1 VRRIGGSTRVGIAA
15 ICLALIAAAC
25 GGSDDDNETGT
36 GQTGGQQTG
45 GEAKKGGI
53 FTVPIGEPAAIDPYN
68 ARESEGSNVT
78 VRLFTGL
85 VTYDGNNDLKMRP
98 GVAES
103 WQANNDCTEWT
114 FKLRRGTKFHNG
126 EEVDANSFIRGW
138 TRAAIGTAASQVS
151 YHLAQIQGYEPLH
164 ATPPTAQTFSG
175 VSAPDPYTLVARL
188 SAGDCEFDKQ
198 LVHPV
203 ASPVPSTA
211 GDAKNTTFNDAPIGN
226 GPFMLKPGTKWEH
239 NQRISLVR
247 NDNYFGTK
255 PNLDGVEFVIFPA
268 QGRLEAEYRAFT
280 AGEVDFARIP
290 PTLFKQAEGTYK
302 PQGSFIKSEQP
313 GINYLLI
320 NHARPPFNNLDA
332 RKALSMAIDREAIN
346 QGVYQGS
353 LTSATAFITPPF
365 GAFHQAGVCGD
376 WCKFDVTKAK
386 EAAQRGG
393 LTPGTR
399 IKLAYNNDGGHE
411 PLVQAWQDQ
420 LQRNLGLVVELDG
433 VPFAEHLQKRDRGDF
448 DISRAAW
455 STDYPSAD
463 GFTTPLLGS
472 KSEDNDGKYANPEVD
487 RLLAVSKTQKSDG
500 DREKTIEEIERIAI
514 GRDLALAPTYY
525 RTAYRVF
532 NSSKWT
538 GVGLDFFE
546 RPTLETA
553 SLK

>member
-1 VRRIGGSTRVGIAA
+1 MRRTGGSTRVGIAA

-25 GGSDDDNETGT
+25 GGSDDNETGT

-45 GEAKKGGI
+45 EAKKGGV
-53 FTVPIGEPAAIDPYN
+53 FTIPIGEPAAIDPYN

-85 VTYDGNNDLKMRP
+85 VTYDGNNELKMRP
-98 GVAES
+98 GVAETWS
-103 WQANNDCTEWT
+103 ANNDCTEWT
-114 FKLRRGTKFHNG
+114 FKLRRGTKFHSG

-138 TRAAIGTAASQVS
+138 TRAAIGTAASQVA
-151 YHLAQIQGYEPLH
+151 YQLDQIQGYTELH
-164 ATPPTAQTFSG
+164 ATPPQTQTFSG
-175 VSAPDPYTLVARL
+175 LSAPDPYTLVARL
-188 SAGDCEFDKQ
+188 KAGDCEFDKR

-203 ASPVPSTA
+203 ASPVPSNA
-211 GDAKNTTFNDAPIGN
+211 GAANNTTFNEAPIGN
-226 GPFMLKPGTKWEH
+226 GPFMIKPGTKWEH

-247 NDNYFGTK
+247 NDNYFGNK
-255 PNLDGVEFVIFPA
+255 PNLDGIEFVIFPA

-290 PTLFKQAEGTYK
+290 PTLFKLAEGTYK

-313 GINYLLI
+313 GINYLLM
-320 NHARPPFNNLDA
+320 NNAKPPFNNADA
-332 RKALSMAIDREAIN
+332 RKAVSMAIDREAIN

-365 GAFHQAGVCGD
+365 GAFYQAGVCGD

-411 PLVQAWQDQ
+411 PLVQAWKDQ
-420 LQRNLGLVVELDG
+420 LEKNLGLVVELDG

-455 STDYPSAD
+455 STDYPSPD
-463 GFTTPLLGS
+463 GFVSPLLGS
-472 KSEDNDGKYANPEVD
+472 GKDDNDGKYSNPEVD
-487 RLLAVSKTQKSDG
+487 RLLALSKTQKSDG
-500 DREKTIEEIERIAI
+500 EREKSIEEIEKIAI
-514 GRDLALAPTYY
+514 GRDLAIAPTYY
-525 RTAYRVF
+525 RTAYRVY

-538 GVGLDFFE
+538 NLGLDFFE

>member
-1 VRRIGGSTRVGIAA
+1 VRSTGVTTRVGVAA
-15 ICLALIAAAC
+15 VCLALLAAAC
-25 GGSDDDNETGT
+25 GGDSDDSSS
-36 GQTGGQQTG
+36 GQTGGQTNSTTG
-45 GEAKKGGI
+45 SAKKGGVFRI
-53 FTVPIGEPAAIDPYN
+53 PIGEPAAIDPYN

-85 VTYDGNNDLKMRP
+85 VTYDGNAELKMRP
-98 GVAES
+98 GVAET
-103 WQANNDCTEWT
+103 WTANNDCTEFT
-114 FKLRRGTKFHNG
+114 FKLRRGSKFHNG

-138 TRAAIGTAASQVS
+138 TRAAIGTAASQVA
-151 YHLAQIQGYEPLH
+151 YHLGQIQGYEALH
-164 ATPPTAQTFSG
+164 ATPPTAQTFTG
-175 VSAPDPYTLVARL
+175 LSAPDPYTLVAKL

-203 ASPVPSTA
+203 ASPVPANA
-211 GDAKNTTFNDAPIGN
+211 GDAKNATFNDAPIGN
-226 GPFMLKPGTKWEH
+226 GPFMMKPGTKWEH

-247 NDNYFGTK
+247 NDAYFGTK
-255 PNLDGVEFVIFPA
+255 PNMDGIEFVIFPA

-302 PQGSFIKSEQP
+302 PQGNFIKSEQP

-320 NHARPPFNNLDA
+320 NNARPPFNNVDA
-332 RKALSMAIDREAIN
+332 RKAVSMAIDREAIN

-365 GAFHQAGVCGD
+365 GSFHQAGVCGD
-376 WCKFDVTKAK
+376 ACKFDVAKAK

-393 LTPGTR
+393 LTPGTK

-411 PLVQAWQDQ
+411 PLVQAWKDQ
-420 LQRNLGLVVELDG
+420 LERNLGLVVELDG

-472 KSEDNDGKYANPEVD
+472 KSEDNDGKYANADVD
-487 RLLAVSKTQKSDG
+487 RLLALAKTQKSDA
-500 DREKTIEEIERIAI
+500 DREKTTKEIERLAI

-532 NSSKWT
+532 NSQMWT
-538 GVGLDFFE
+538 GVELDFFE
-546 RPTLETA
+546 RPTLERA

>member
-1 VRRIGGSTRVGIAA
+1 
-15 ICLALIAAAC
+15 
-25 GGSDDDNETGT
+25 
-36 GQTGGQQTG
+36 
-45 GEAKKGGI
+45 
-53 FTVPIGEPAAIDPYN
+53 VPIGEPAAIDPYN

-85 VTYDGNNDLKMRP
+85 VTYDGNAELKMRP

-103 WQANNDCTEWT
+103 WTQNTDCTEWT
-114 FKLRRGTKFHNG
+114 FKLRRGVKFHNG

-175 VSAPDPYTLVARL
+175 VSAPDPYTLVAKL

-203 ASPVPSTA
+203 ASPVPSNA

-226 GPFMLKPGTKWEH
+226 GPFMIKPGTKWEH

-247 NDNYFGTK
+247 NENYFGNK
-255 PNLDGVEFVIFPA
+255 PNLDGIEFVIFPA

-320 NHARPPFNNLDA
+320 NNAKPPFNNPDA

-386 EAAQRGG
+386 DFASRGG

-411 PLVQAWQDQ
+411 PLVQAWKDQ
-420 LQRNLGLVVELDG
+420 LEKNLGLVVELDG

-487 RLLAVSKTQKSDG
+487 RLLALSKTQKSDS
-500 DREKTIEEIERIAI
+500 DREKTIEEIEKIAI

-525 RTAYRVF
+525 RTAYRVY

-538 GVGLDFFE
+538 NVGLDFFE

>member
-1 VRRIGGSTRVGIAA
+1 MRRFGGRARFAA
-15 ICLALIAAAC
+15 AAVCLALVAAAC
-25 GGSDDDNETGT
+25 GGSDDDEGGT
-36 GQTGGQQTG
+36 AQPGGQTSGGGRQG
-45 GEAKKGGI
+45 GV
-53 FTVPIGEPAAIDPYN
+53 FRVPIGEPAAIDPYQ

-78 VRLFTGL
+78 VRLFVGL
-85 VTYDGNNDLKMRP
+85 VTYDGNPELKMRP
-98 GVAES
+98 GVAER
-103 WQANNDCTEWT
+103 WQANTDCTEWT
-114 FKLRRGTKFHNG
+114 FNLRRGVKFTNG
-126 EEVDANSFIRGW
+126 EDVDANSFIRGW
-138 TRAAIGTAASQVS
+138 TRAAIGTAASQVA
-151 YHLAQIQGYEPLH
+151 YHLQQIQGYAALH
-164 ATPPTAQTFSG
+164 ATPPQTQTFSG
-175 VSAPDPYTLVARL
+175 VSAPDPYTLVTKLDA
-188 SAGDCEFDKQ
+188 ADCEFDKQ

-203 ASPVPSTA
+203 ASPVPSVA
-211 GDAKNTTFNDAPIGN
+211 GAANNTTFNEAPIGN

-247 NDNYFGTK
+247 NDGYFGTK
-255 PNLDGVEFVIFPA
+255 PNIDAIEFVIFPA

-290 PTLFKQAEGTYK
+290 PTLFKQAEGTYQ

-320 NHARPPFNNLDA
+320 NHAKAPFNNVDA
-332 RKALSMAIDREAIN
+332 RKAVSMAIDREAIN

-365 GAFHQAGVCGD
+365 GTFHTSGICGD
-376 WCKFDVTKAK
+376 WCKYDVNKAK
-386 EAAQRGG
+386 EHAQRGG

-411 PLVQAWQDQ
+411 PLVQAWKDQ
-420 LQRNLGLVVELDG
+420 LERNLGLVVELDG

-455 STDYPSAD
+455 STDYPSPD

-472 KSEDNDGKYANPEVD
+472 TSEDNDGKYSNPEVD
-487 RLLAVSKTQKSDG
+487 TLLKRSKTLKSDAE
-500 DREKTIEEIERIAI
+500 RERVIEEIERLAI

-532 NSSKWT
+532 ASDKWT
-538 GVGLDFFE
+538 GLGLDFFE
-546 RPTLETA
+546 RPTLETV
-553 SLK
+553 SLKS